1 MQLTQQAGADHVEV
15 TLVRDDREVTPQEG
29 EGQAIFLETRLAFS
43 AVGRPGVRGK

>member
-43 AVGRPGVRGK
+43 AVGRPGVS